1 MKAIFDENT
10 YTAHCTNVIGYI
22 SVDKAMLWSAPSIVS
37 RAVNTIP
44 RGTTVEIL
52 EIFGTY
58 FPFYRILF
66 NQKSLWVSA
75 FNVTVSTK
83 IDS

>member
-1 MKAIFDENT
+1 MKAIFEENT
-10 YTAHCTNVIGYI
+10 YSSHCMNIIGYI
-22 SVDKAMLWSAPSIVS
+22 SVDKAMLWSEPSIVS

-66 NQKSLWVSA
+66 NQKSLWISA
-75 FNVTVSTK
+75 FNVTVPK
-83 IDS
+83 K